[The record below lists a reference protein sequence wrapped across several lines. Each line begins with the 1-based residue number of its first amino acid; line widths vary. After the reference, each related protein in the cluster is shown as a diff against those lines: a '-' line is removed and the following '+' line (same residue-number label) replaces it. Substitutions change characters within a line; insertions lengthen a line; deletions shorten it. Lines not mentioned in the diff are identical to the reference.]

1 MEKTPY
7 GALVIKQKY
16 PFFKDNV
23 MGEYKK
29 ITKEDVDFP
38 RYCHFF
44 IKEIVESLDEYDIK
58 DPGDELE
65 LEIETSQYP
74 YCYEAFELVVRT
86 FERKGYDVRI
96 PNFHMD
102 KRDGTKFY
110 TYKWNFRKLPN
121 VEDLPF

>member
-1 MEKTPY
+1 
-7 GALVIKQKY
+7 
-16 PFFKDNV
+16 

-44 IKEIVESLDEYDIK
+44 IKEIIESLDEYDIK
-58 DPGDELE
+58 DPGDEL
-65 LEIETSQYP
+65 
-74 YCYEAFELVVRT
+74 VVRT
-86 FERKGYDVRI
+86 FERRGYDVRI
-96 PNFHMD
+96 PTFHME

-110 TYKWNFRKLPN
+110 TYKWKFRKLPN

>member
-1 MEKTPY
+1 
-7 GALVIKQKY
+7 
-16 PFFKDNV
+16 

-44 IKEIVESLDEYDIK
+44 LKEIIESLDEYDIK
-58 DPGDELE
+58 DPGDELD
-65 LEIETSQYP
+65 LEIETSQHP

-86 FERKGYDVRI
+86 FERRGYDVRI
-96 PNFHMD
+96 PTFHME

-110 TYKWNFRKLPN
+110 TYKWKFRKLPN
-121 VEDLPF
+121 LEDLPF

>member
-1 MEKTPY
+1 MGKKPLWGIGHKTKVSVFL
-7 GALVIKQKY
+7 GK
-16 PFFKDNV
+16 V

-44 IKEIVESLDEYDIK
+44 IKEIIESLDEYDIK
-58 DPGDELE
+58 DPGDELD
-65 LEIETSQYP
+65 LEIETSQHP

-96 PNFHMD
+96 PTFHMV

-110 TYKWNFRKLPN
+110 TYKWKFRKLPN

>member
-1 MEKTPY
+1 
-7 GALVIKQKY
+7 
-16 PFFKDNV
+16 

-58 DPGDELE
+58 
-65 LEIETSQYP
+65 ETSQYP